1 MLVTVVTPT
10 LNAIDYLQECID
22 SVKRNVSPG
31 IEIEHIIADGG
42 SVDGTP
48 ELADSCGLRVLR
60 RPGES
65 LVARM
70 NEASLNSAG
79 NLIGMLGTDDVMLD
93 GAMKWIVQAYRES
106 GRPWV
111 IGGIRWIDENGRS
124 LGGYKA
130 PPMWMTATMCAS
142 HDSGAIAQIGTYLSR
157 EFFTQLGGFDQS
169 YSFFSDN
176 ELFVRAL
183 SKAAYARL
191 ARPVACNRRTGK
203 NHSVVN
209 RGKTPFEQHRVRVQF
224 GPKSELEAQF
234 WCYALRLWIN
244 LANPEWLMHKLAER
258 ARAQLGSP
266 KPRYF

>member
-10 LNAIDYLQECID
+10 LDAIDYLQQCID
-22 SVKRNVSPG
+22 SVRRNVSPG

-42 SVDGTP
+42 SVDGTL
-48 ELADSCGLRVLR
+48 ELADACGLHVLR

-70 NEASLNSAG
+70 NEASLNSSG
-79 NLIGMLGTDDVMLD
+79 QLIGMLGADDVLLD

-106 GRPWV
+106 DRPWV

-142 HDSGAIAQIGTYLSR
+142 HHSGPIPQVATYFSR

-183 SKAAYARL
+183 AKAAYARL
-191 ARPVACNRRTGK
+191 ARPVACYRRTGR
-203 NHSVVN
+203 NHSFVN
-209 RGKTPFEQHRVRVQF
+209 RGNSSSEQHRLRAQF

-234 WCYALRLWIN
+234 WCYALRLWFN
-244 LANPEWLMHKLAER
+244 LSNPEWLMYKLANR